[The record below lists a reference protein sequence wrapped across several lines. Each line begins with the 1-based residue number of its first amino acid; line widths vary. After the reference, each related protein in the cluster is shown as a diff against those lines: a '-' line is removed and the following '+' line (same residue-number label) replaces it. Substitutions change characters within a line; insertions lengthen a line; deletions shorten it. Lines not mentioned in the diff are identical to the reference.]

1 MRKKPK
7 RMMYAGGGVLV
18 LGIILGQ
25 FFGLTPGINSGPGQ
39 GEEQPESEPEESS
52 PAIMASTESEEVPV
66 LIQPESEKEKS
77 LAELPIEVLDI
88 LIDDRSYLVKAN
100 SQPRGKYQ
108 PAEIEQIRTLASRAT
123 GDDDGIRVRIY
134 RTGSARVVP
143 EKVLKEELKKAGLET
158 QQVEWKVHLID

>member
-1 MRKKPK
+1 MRKQPK

-39 GEEQPESEPEESS
+39 GEDRPESEPEKSS
-52 PAIMASTESEEVPV
+52 PSIMASTESEMVPV
-66 LIQPESEKEKS
+66 LIQPEPESKQP
-77 LAELPIEVLDI
+77 LAELPLQVLDI
-88 LIDDRSYLVKAN
+88 LIDDRSYLVKADT
-100 SQPRGKYQ
+100 QPREKYQ
-108 PAEIEQIRTLASRAT
+108 PADIEQIRKLAQQAS
-123 GDDDGIRVRIY
+123 GDEDGIRVRIY

-143 EKVLKEELKKAGLET
+143 EKTLKEELKKAGLDS